1 MADQKI
7 VPFLF
12 EGEHTVRTLE
22 RDEHPWFVAKDIC
35 SILGITWKGS
45 DSTGPLG
52 TMEADEKAT
61 CLVQTPGG
69 VQEMVVVSESG
80 LYALIFK
87 SRKPEAI
94 RFRKW
99 VTNEVLPTIR
109 RTGSYSPQ
117 GSVEVMRRKPFE
129 EWTVEE
135 VNAYRGLVTE
145 ARHTLNVAAAAW
157 MMERLGFPMPPRHLL
172 PAWQQGIEGF

>member
-1 MADQKI
+1 MADQDIK
-7 VPFLF
+7 PFLF
-12 EGEHTVRTLE
+12 ESERLVRTVE
-22 RDEHPWFVAKDIC
+22 VDATPWFVAKDVAEALEYKWNGNSRIAHVPERWRGVT
-35 SILGITWKGS
+35 SVVTPSGIQQMAIL
-45 DSTGPLG
+45 
-52 TMEADEKAT
+52 
-61 CLVQTPGG
+61 
-69 VQEMVVVSESG
+69 SEQG
-80 LYALIFK
+80 LYFFLGRSDKPKALPFQIWL
-87 SRKPEAI
+87 AG
-94 RFRKW
+94 
-99 VTNEVLPTIR
+99 EVLPTIR